1 MYTYCV
7 YPAMSKS
14 SKQQSNCLLR
24 AETWVV
30 LIVLRWGSPE
40 VRTYTVAGSYRRAT

>member
-14 SKQQSNCLLR
+14 PKQQSNCLKR

-30 LIVLRWGSPE
+30 LIVFRWGSPE
-40 VRTYTVAGSYRRAT
+40 VRTYIVAVSYHRAT